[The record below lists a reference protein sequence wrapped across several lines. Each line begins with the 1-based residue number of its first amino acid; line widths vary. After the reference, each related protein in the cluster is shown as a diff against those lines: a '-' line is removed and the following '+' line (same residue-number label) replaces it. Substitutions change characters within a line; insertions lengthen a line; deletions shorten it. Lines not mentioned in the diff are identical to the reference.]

1 MQWLVIKCLEWNLY
15 SGHGQIDTQE
25 LVSTG
30 RFWGRERGPGVDWC
44 GWRGGGYLDGLRFRH
59 SWSDTEAWP
68 VICYKRYIPRCR
80 PYHPL
85 PVKYEDDRVSER
97 NQWEKSEIL
106 VRERN
111 QRGVRN
117 VSKKNLA
124 KMSCLHIWKGCQYLG
139 TLFIRMIK
147 LYYEFFLPDKR
158 IKESNKFFHKMGSDL
173 QWLNQTP
180 DYWGISGFYPVCWLS
195 QCYLGQPP
203 QGEFSHAE
211 KFI

>member
-1 MQWLVIKCLEWNLY
+1 MSRMKSIFWTRTDWHTRTGLY
-15 SGHGQIDTQE
+15 WMI
-25 LVSTG
+25 L
-30 RFWGRERGPGVDWC
+30 REGEGDGVLTDVD
-44 GWRGGGYLDGLRFRH
+44 GGGGGYLDGLRFRH

-68 VICYKRYIPRCR
+68 VRCYKRYIPRCR

-106 VRERN
+106 VRESN

-117 VSKKNLA
+117 VSKKKIA
-124 KMSCLHIWKGCQYLG
+124 KMSCLHIWNGCQYLG

-158 IKESNKFFHKMGSDL
+158 IKESNKFFHNKGSDL
-173 QWLNQTP
+173 QWWNQTP
-180 DYWGISGFYPVCWLS
+180 NYWEISGFYPVCWLS
-195 QCYLGQPP
+195 LCYLGQPP